1 MHVQWKRSCAFV
13 LLAGSAVVLPSACAN
28 EDTSIFIRECLAVPT
43 DTCLATPSTTAPFV
57 GVGHIDAAF
66 AARGTYECFAL
77 VENQMVPRGDPNTL
91 KTETDGVQLYEAN
104 VQVLNT
110 ANQVIQY
117 VGSSGP
123 TAAAFSVPISG
134 YVDPAT
140 GGTAGL
146 GITEITMI
154 NADALQ
160 AIGQMAATQATVQEV
175 VVSVVVKGRTLGG
188 FEVHTNTFL
197 FPIQITYATTC
208 FVPSGQTC
216 AGSTT
221 TTTAANCILGQDGA
235 TNCQLIAGAFP
246 LCGHLEC
253 DVNVNALSTKACATN
268 ADCTGQ
274 PGATTCNTAT
284 HFCGTADTMSAHC
297 PAHIPADQSC
307 CM

>member
-1 MHVQWKRSCAFV
+1 MHVNWKRSGALV
-13 LLAGSAVVLPSACAN
+13 LLAGSAAILPSACAN
-28 EDTSIFIRECLAVPT
+28 EDTSIFIRQCLAVPT
-43 DTCLATPSTTAPFV
+43 DTCLATASITSPFI
-57 GVGHIDAAF
+57 GVGHIDAAY

-110 ANQVIQY
+110 AGQLISY
-117 VGSSGP
+117 VGSSG
-123 TAAAFSVPISG
+123 TTTAAFSVPISG

-140 GGTAGL
+140 GGSAGL

-154 NADALQ
+154 NADALN
-160 AIGQMAATQATVQEV
+160 AIGQMAASQQTVQEV
-175 VVSVVVKGRTLGG
+175 VVSVVAKGRTLGG
-188 FEVHTNTFL
+188 FEVHTNEFL
-197 FPIQITYATTC
+197 YPVQITYNTTC

-216 AGSTT
+216 VGSMSSTT
-221 TTTAANCILGQDGA
+221 TANCILGQDGP

-253 DVNVNALSTKACATN
+253 DVNVNVLNTKPCTTS
-268 ADCTGQ
+268 ADCAGQ
-274 PGATTCNTAT
+274 ASATTCNTTT
-284 HFCGTADTMSAHC
+284 HFCGTPDLNTAHC
-297 PAHIPADQSC
+297 PAHIVADNSC